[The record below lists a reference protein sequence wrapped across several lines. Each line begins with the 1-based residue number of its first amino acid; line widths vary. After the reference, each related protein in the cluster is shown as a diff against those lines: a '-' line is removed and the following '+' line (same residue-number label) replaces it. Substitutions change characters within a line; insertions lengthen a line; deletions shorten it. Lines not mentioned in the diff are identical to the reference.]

1 MKYGIVVCPKCKNP
15 KVVLLS
21 FKSSKC
27 MRCGKI
33 LYIDKLKIFYK
44 TSSKSKVRTAVG
56 LINAE
61 RNKACTNF
69 NKIINKE
76 NY

>member
-1 MKYGIVVCPKCKNP
+1 MKYGVVVCLKCKNP

-21 FKSSKC
+21 SKSSKC

-33 LYIDKLKIFYK
+33 LYIDKLKIFFK
-44 TSSKSKVRTAVG
+44 TNSKSKVRTAVG

-61 RNKACTNF
+61 KDSKVNLFK
-69 NKIINKE
+69 KIINKE

>member
-1 MKYGIVVCPKCKNP
+1 MKYGIVVCLKCKNP

-21 FKSSKC
+21 SKSSKC
-27 MRCGKI
+27 IRCGKI
-33 LYIDKLKIFYK
+33 LYIDRLKIFYK
-44 TSSKSKVRTAVG
+44 TNSRTKVRTAVG

-61 RNKACTNF
+61 KDNNLTKFKRM
-69 NKIINKE
+69 INKE

>member
-21 FKSSKC
+21 SKSSKC
-27 MRCGKI
+27 IRCGKI
-33 LYIDKLKIFYK
+33 LYIDRLKIFYK
-44 TSSKSKVRTAVG
+44 TNSRAKVRTAVG
-56 LINAE
+56 LINAKKDNNLTIFK
-61 RNKACTNF
+61 RM
-69 NKIINKE
+69 IIKE